1 VLTLPDAARYRACA
15 SRGFT
20 LIEVLVTAAVVTC
33 GLVAV
38 ASMFS
43 FAVRANIADRQM
55 AVATA
60 LLYDKMEE
68 FRSTSFDQPLWK
80 NGDGF
85 DYVVKD
91 ITYMRVWQVSPTV
104 PRNVTV
110 IVYVEG
116 ALKRGR
122 TELIRATTIVSDT
135 F

>member
-1 VLTLPDAARYRACA
+1 MREK
-15 SRGFT
+15 GFT

-43 FAVRANIADRQM
+43 FAVRVNIADRQM
-55 AVATA
+55 AMATA

-91 ITYMRVWQVSPTV
+91 MTYMRVWQVSSTT

-110 IVYVEG
+110 IVYVES
-116 ALKRGR
+116 ALTRR
-122 TELIRATTIVSDT
+122 PTELIRATTIVSDT